1 MFMIEKRLRNGTI
14 LALLS
19 SFDTKGCWKKLGLGS
34 EMDFCPDCF
43 Q

>member
-1 MFMIEKRLRNGTI
+1 MFMTGQRSGNGTI
-14 LALLS
+14 LVLLS

-34 EMDFCPDCF
+34 EMDFYLDCF